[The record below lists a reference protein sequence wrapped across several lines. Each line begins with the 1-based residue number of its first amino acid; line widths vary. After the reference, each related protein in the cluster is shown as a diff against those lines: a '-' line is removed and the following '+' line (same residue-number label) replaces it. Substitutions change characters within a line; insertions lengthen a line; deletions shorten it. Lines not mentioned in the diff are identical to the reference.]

1 MKHEFEKLMALSEL
15 KLKRDLKGT
24 WSSGSSTYFKALF
37 DELDEVSEELHSDRQ
52 CYLEDELGDVLWD
65 YLCLLK
71 HLENENKVDI
81 KSLLQRAKKKYDRR
95 MTGILNGETWEN
107 IKSEQK
113 QLLEEEQ
120 RNYNKLTG
128 QS

>member
-1 MKHEFEKLMALSEL
+1 MKQYFEKLMALSEL

-24 WSSGSSTYFKALF
+24 WSKGSSTYFSALF
-37 DELDEVSEELHSDRQ
+37 DELDEVSEELHSDRK

-71 HLENENKVDI
+71 HLENEKKVDI
-81 KSLLQRAKKKYDRR
+81 NSLLQRADKKYNRR
-95 MTGILNGETWEN
+95 ITGIINGEEWDV

-113 QLLEEEQ
+113 LCLENEQ
-120 RNYNKLTG
+120 KALIVK
-128 QS
+128 

>member
-1 MKHEFEKLMALSEL
+1 MKDYFEKLMALSDL

-24 WSSGSSTYFKALF
+24 WSKGSSTYFEALF
-37 DELDEVSEELHSDRQ
+37 DELDEVKEELNSDKQ

-71 HLENENKVDI
+71 HLENEKRIDI
-81 KSLLQRAKKKYDRR
+81 STLLQRTNKKYARR
-95 MTGILNGETWEN
+95 VTGIINGEAWDA

-113 QLLEEEQ
+113 HCLENEQ
-120 RNYNKLTG
+120 KEL
-128 QS
+128 SVE

>member
-1 MKHEFEKLMALSEL
+1 MTKYFEKLMALSEL

-24 WSSGSSTYFKALF
+24 WSKGSSTYFKALF
-37 DELDEVSEELHSDRQ
+37 DELDEVNEELHSDRR

-71 HLENENKVDI
+71 HLENEKKIDI
-81 KSLLQRAKKKYDRR
+81 NSLLQRANKKYDRR
-95 MTGILNGETWEN
+95 VIGIINGESWDV

-113 QLLEEEQ
+113 QLLKEEQ
-120 RNYNKLTG
+120 QLIK
-128 QS
+128 

>member
-1 MKHEFEKLMALSEL
+1 MKQYFDKLMALSEL

-24 WSSGSSTYFKALF
+24 WSEGSSTYFKALF
-37 DELDEVSEELHSDRQ
+37 DELDEVKEELHSDRR

-71 HLENENKVDI
+71 HLENEKKIDI
-81 KSLLQRAKKKYDRR
+81 NSLLQRANKKYDRR
-95 MTGILNGETWEN
+95 VIGIINGETWDV

-113 QLLEEEQ
+113 QLLENEQ
-120 RNYNKLTG
+120 KEL
-128 QS
+128 SIK

>member
-1 MKHEFEKLMALSEL
+1 MKQYFEKLMDLSEL

-24 WSSGSSTYFKALF
+24 WSKGSSTYFKALF

-71 HLENENKVDI
+71 HLENEKKVDI
-81 KSLLQRAKKKYDRR
+81 NSLLQRANKKYDRR
-95 MTGILNGETWEN
+95 ITGITNGEEWDA

-113 QLLEEEQ
+113 QLLKIEQ
-120 RNYNKLTG
+120 KEL
-128 QS
+128 SVK